1 MCLSPPKNKA
11 ADEAAKAEAERQ
23 AAIKATQ
30 GAVNGVFDGPA
41 RKAEIGD
48 YVNATRDYYTQGLN
62 RQKADTDRELR
73 FALARGGLTGGSTQN
88 DQAKR
93 FADTYTRGLL
103 DVERRAQGA
112 GAGVEGADQ
121 DARARLIALAT
132 SGLDA
137 TTGAQMSASALRTNL
152 EAGRGDMQVGA
163 LGDAFATFKPFIDRS
178 RDAAERRRSDN
189 KFASL
194 YGSPSG
200 FGFSGYGG

>member
-1 MCLSPPKNKA
+1 MCMSAPKNKA

-30 GAVNGVFDGPA
+30 TAVNGVFDGPA
-41 RKAEIGD
+41 RAAEIGD
-48 YVNATRDYYTQGLN
+48 YVSATRDYYTQGLN
-62 RQKADTDRELR
+62 RQKSDTDRELR

-103 DVERRAQGA
+103 DVERKAQGA
-112 GAGVEGADQ
+112 GANVEGADQ

-137 TTGAQMSASALRTNL
+137 TTGASQAAAALRTNL
-152 EAGRGDMQVGA
+152 AAGEGDRQVGA
-163 LGDAFATFKPFIDRS
+163 LGDAFASFKTFIDRS
-178 RDAAERRRSDN
+178 RESSERRRANRDTG
-189 KFASL
+189 FGL
-194 YGSPSG
+194 YGNG
-200 FGFSGYGG
+200 QYGG